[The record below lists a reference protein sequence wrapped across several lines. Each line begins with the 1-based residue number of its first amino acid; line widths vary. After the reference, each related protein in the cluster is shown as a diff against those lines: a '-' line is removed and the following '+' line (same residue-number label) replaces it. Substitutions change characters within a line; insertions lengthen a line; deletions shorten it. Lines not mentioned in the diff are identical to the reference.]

1 MVAVFA
7 FNRIGL
13 GWFKLWMDGAALGS
27 ADKETL
33 ILLVLTQAE
42 AISSLT
48 RQVEILTAR
57 VAELEARLGLPPKTP
72 DNSGTPPSH
81 GRKSSSEEAQPSDKR
96 KAHPGA
102 HRLLHPNPTSR
113 REVMASAC
121 QHCGADVSG
130 VPQMF
135 ADFPVQWNAD
145 GGLSMSTVKVAKSL
159 KRGDVRKRCFFTNR
173 NSSSGIVST
182 SSRSNQPS

>member
-1 MVAVFA
+1 M
-7 FNRIGL
+7 NR
-13 GWFKLWMDGAALGS
+13 AALES

-33 ILLVLTQAE
+33 ILLVLAQAE
-42 AISSLT
+42 AITSLT

-57 VAELEARLGLPPKTP
+57 VAELEAKLGLPPKTP

-81 GRKSSSEEAQPSDKR
+81 GRKASGEEAKPSDKR

-102 HRLLHPNPTSR
+102 HRPLHPNPNSR

-130 VPQMF
+130 
-135 ADFPVQWNAD
+135 
-145 GGLSMSTVKVAKSL
+145 
-159 KRGDVRKRCFFTNR
+159 
-173 NSSSGIVST
+173 
-182 SSRSNQPS
+182 